1 MSFLN
6 VSMASSIRNNKEGR
20 SFSKM
25 NKDYLKSNQSKDN
38 SEKLS
43 EKNSDKGREK
53 ENFNPILDE
62 ESFFGNYEWD
72 FN

>member
-62 ESFFGNYEWD
+62 ESFFGNYE
-72 FN
+72 

>member
-1 MSFLN
+1 
-6 VSMASSIRNNKEGR
+6 MASSIRNNKEGR